1 VKGHSTRL
9 EQVENRI
16 SKLWD
21 KIEIKEKKTEK
32 ILIKQLKSCKKNMQE
47 LSDSIKKPN
56 WESWALKEKRC
67 KSKGYMIYSIK

>member
-21 KIEIKEKKTEK
+21 KIEIKEKKQK
-32 ILIKQLKSCKKNMQE
+32 KS
-47 LSDSIKKPN
+47 
-56 WESWALKEKRC
+56 
-67 KSKGYMIYSIK
+67 